1 MHILIAP
8 NAYKHSL
15 GASEAALAIQQGL
28 MESELNCSS
37 ECFPIGD
44 GGDGTV
50 ELLNSAC
57 AGTWVRTSVHDPLG
71 RVIAAPFGLI
81 DNGETALIEMANA
94 SGIRLL
100 RSDELKPI
108 KANSFGTGEQIKIAL
123 DWGVKRIIIGM
134 GGSATVDGG
143 CGMLQAL
150 GVRFLDADGKELSM
164 IPGDL
169 SHLETIDYSRFD
181 ERFTNCEVIVLC
193 DVDNP
198 LLGAEGAARVF
209 GPQKGASP
217 ADVQSLEEAL
227 EKFAAIVL
235 ETTGKDI
242 SEIKR
247 GGTAGG
253 AAAGLFAFLNAKLVN
268 GIDYFLKLTSFSSA
282 LDLADLVITG
292 EGSIDEQTLKGKG
305 PFGVASRAKFKNLP
319 VVCLAGKVPIETTLE
334 LANHFDVLMPIAHD
348 ALDLE
353 IALQYTRQ
361 NLIRTSK
368 TLGNLINVSQ
378 GIGLKK
384 ND

>member
-71 RVIAAPFGLI
+71 RVLAAPFGLI

-143 CGMLQAL
+143 CGMIQAL

-193 DVDNP
+193 DFDNP
-198 LLGAEGAARVF
+198 LLGAEGAARV
-209 GPQKGASP
+209 
-217 ADVQSLEEAL
+217 
-227 EKFAAIVL
+227 
-235 ETTGKDI
+235 
-242 SEIKR
+242 
-247 GGTAGG
+247 
-253 AAAGLFAFLNAKLVN
+253 
-268 GIDYFLKLTSFSSA
+268 
-282 LDLADLVITG
+282 
-292 EGSIDEQTLKGKG
+292 
-305 PFGVASRAKFKNLP
+305 
-319 VVCLAGKVPIETTLE
+319 
-334 LANHFDVLMPIAHD
+334 
-348 ALDLE
+348 
-353 IALQYTRQ
+353 
-361 NLIRTSK
+361 
-368 TLGNLINVSQ
+368 
-378 GIGLKK
+378 
-384 ND
+384 